1 MAGNANISKRR
12 NRNRKKRDRRLGK
25 IKYDENGKMI
35 DDRNT
40 QEGKNLGF
48 KDIVR
53 ENALFEK
60 YYRAQNFCSDED
72 FDKMLEVFKTDLP
85 ASFRITGTRAQSA
98 ALLKIIE
105 GRYFAELTEMLA
117 SGEDVVVP
125 THLPWYP
132 DKLAWQLNVTR
143 KDIRRQERYH
153 RLHGFLV
160 AETESESISRQ
171 DTVSMLPPLVLDVK
185 PHHTVLDMCAAPGS
199 KVICFSFTF
208 MYGSL

>member
-1 MAGNANISKRR
+1 
-12 NRNRKKRDRRLGK
+12 
-25 IKYDENGKMI
+25 
-35 DDRNT
+35 
-40 QEGKNLGF
+40 
-48 KDIVR
+48 
-53 ENALFEK
+53 
-60 YYRAQNFCSDED
+60 
-72 FDKMLEVFKTDLP
+72 
-85 ASFRITGTRAQSA
+85 
-98 ALLKIIE
+98 
-105 GRYFAELTEMLA
+105 MLA
-117 SGEDVVVP
+117 SGEVVVVP

-153 RLHGFLV
+153 RLHDFLV

-208 MYGSL
+208 FVWRLYLPIHHYDSVINALDLLRKTIYFIQSIDSPYFSIVTFESRDAIVIPDHSAKTCNSNTMKGIASWIFMVPYPPCTAWVWLTKLRTW